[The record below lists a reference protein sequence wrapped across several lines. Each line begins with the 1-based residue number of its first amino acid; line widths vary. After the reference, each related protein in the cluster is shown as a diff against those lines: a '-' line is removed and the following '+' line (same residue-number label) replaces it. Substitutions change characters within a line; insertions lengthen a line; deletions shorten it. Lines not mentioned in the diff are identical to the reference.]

1 MDILYCAHKQKNE
14 DRLYFRWCT
23 AMTDMS
29 FEEYKQKIGWNTV
42 FHERQYRQDNSHE
55 ETEEEIL
62 SKVADI
68 LG

>member
-1 MDILYCAHKQKNE
+1 
-14 DRLYFRWCT
+14 
-23 AMTDMS
+23 MTDMS
-29 FEEYKQKIGWNTV
+29 FEDYKKKVGWNN
-42 FHERQYRQDNSHE
+42 FFRSGPQFKQDNSHE